1 MKQSF
6 QIGFV
11 FIGILALILFLN
23 LRVDK
28 EDIDWTPSFSHKDKK
43 PFGNYVLYNELKY
56 WIPDSNIQLIESNVF
71 YNTIDHTNEDNI
83 IDTSTSLNNSTPAN
97 VFLTKPRF
105 NISEFQ
111 TKQLLKFIK
120 KGNSLFISS
129 TSFPKH
135 FINAIDSNITIEN
148 IYTGNHIN
156 IKTVQSDTL
165 IYPKGNIERLFTLP
179 DSNNYNI
186 YSYQLDYY
194 NDYSPNLI
202 QIPFGNGQIIIH
214 NFPYALSNYYLLHE
228 NQNYK
233 AYAEDILNLLPVQQ
247 TYWIAPSLNEQDIM
261 PQKSILSVIYQ
272 IPQLFSAWKLL
283 LISLLL
289 YLIFKAKREQRI
301 IPVIPALKN
310 DSKNYI
316 KVIANLYYEE
326 KDYLNL
332 THKKMLVFYDEL
344 KSSFH
349 LDINHL
355 TEPKTIIHKTQSS
368 HSDVVRLLQ
377 LAKQCHLKQ
386 PFTKEEFIEF
396 CTLADKILKS

>member
-1 MKQSF
+1 MKQSL

-28 EDIDWTPSFSHKDKK
+28 EDIDWTPSFSHKDKR
-43 PFGNYVLYNELKY
+43 PFGNYVLYNELKH
-56 WIPDSNIQLIESNVF
+56 WIPDSNIHLIENNEF
-71 YNTIDHTNEDNI
+71 YTTIKDTEEDDI
-83 IDTSTSLNNSTPAN
+83 TDTSIFLNNHTPAN
-97 VFLTKPRF
+97 IFLTKPRF
-105 NISEFQ
+105 NISELQ
-111 TKQLLKFIK
+111 TKQFLKFIK

-135 FINAIDSNITIEN
+135 FINAIDTNIRIEN
-148 IYTGNHIN
+148 IYVNNHIN
-156 IKTVQSDTL
+156 IKTVLSDTL
-165 IYPKGNIERLFTLP
+165 IYPKGIIEHLFTLP
-179 DSNNYNI
+179 DSNYNI

-194 NDYSPNLI
+194 KEYSPNLI
-202 QIPFGNGQIIIH
+202 QIPYGKGQIIIH

-233 AYAEDILNLLPVQQ
+233 AYVEDILNLLPIQQ
-247 TYWIAPSLNEQDIM
+247 TYWITPSLNEQGII
-261 PQKSILSVIYQ
+261 PQKSVLSVIYQ

-283 LISLLL
+283 LVSLLL
-289 YLIFKAKREQRI
+289 YLVFKAKREQRI

-332 THKKMLVFYDEL
+332 THKKMRVFYDEL

-368 HSDVVRLLQ
+368 HTDVVRLLQ